1 MIEKV
6 ITYRYE
12 IDPETDVQ
20 VTDRTEMIPQM
31 CHEDGRKVSA
41 AEKAAGVDTH
51 ASKAFPER
59 ELLVR
64 ISEKGGDT
72 IERRYSLTAEQ
83 WQMNPDQLRALAAQR
98 VATELG
104 VEVKK

>member
-6 ITYRYE
+6 STCQGE
-12 IDPETDVQ
+12 IVPETEVQ
-20 VTDRTEMIPQM
+20 ITDSTEMIPQM

-59 ELLVR
+59 VLVVKVA
-64 ISEKGGDT
+64 EKNGDHV
-72 IERRYSLTAEQ
+72 ERKYSLTDEQ
-83 WQMNPDQLRALAAQR
+83 WQMKPDELRALAAQR

-104 VEVKK
+104 VTVKK